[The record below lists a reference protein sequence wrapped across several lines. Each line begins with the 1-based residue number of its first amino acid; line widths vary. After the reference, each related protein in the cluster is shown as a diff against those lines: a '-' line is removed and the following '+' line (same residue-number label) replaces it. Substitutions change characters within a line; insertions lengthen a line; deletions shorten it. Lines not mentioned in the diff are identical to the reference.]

1 MIRLFVLIF
10 CCTLFIQ
17 CSKSEDTFHQ
27 QDPLFSEISPTDSNI
42 DFQNILTPTEEYNM
56 YIFRNFYNG
65 SGVAVGDL
73 TGNGLPDI
81 FLTGNM
87 TSNRLYENKGNYEFV
102 DITDQAGLNSEGYW
116 STGASIA
123 DINGNGLL
131 DIFVTL
137 SGEPSGEERH
147 NRLYINNGDGTFTE
161 SAKEWGVADDNLSTH
176 AVFFD
181 YNSDDLLDMY
191 LISNSFH
198 EVGGYDNVSGD
209 QRQIPDP
216 LGSSKLYRNDG
227 DKFTDVTQEAGLY
240 SSIIGFGLSASVSD
254 INRDGC
260 PDLYIAN
267 DFFERDYLYVNN
279 CDGTFSESLESMI
292 RSLSHSSMG
301 SDIADINNDGWPD
314 IYVSD
319 MRPEDEVRIKSKM
332 TIESWDE
339 YQDLVERGFHHKFTR
354 NTLQLNRGDD
364 SFSEVGR
371 YSDVYATDWSWAV
384 LMADYDLNGYNDIFV
399 TNGIYKDLLDQDYI
413 DIVSNPR
420 IIQERIQAGE
430 TDVILSLMDQM
441 SSTPIRNYM
450 FNNVG
455 DLEFTDRTV
464 EWGLGESGFS
474 SGAAWADLNGNGALD
489 LIINNVNGRA
499 QIYRNNTPEL
509 YPQRNWLSVDL
520 NGESPNTQGIGAQ
533 LQVWADGKQY
543 YREHFLQRGFQS
555 SVEPGLHVGLS
566 EATRIDSL
574 VLRWPD
580 GRTSRVRDLDVPA
593 QILLDQSQAETQSAP
608 TASPAILAGDISSVE
623 IVDFKR
629 EDRFLEET
637 KIEGLS
643 DWKHIGYDYNDFSRE
658 RLLME
663 MKSTEGPALCSGD
676 INGDGLEDIYTG
688 GAREQAGTLWVQ
700 QLSGGFSP
708 HQQELF
714 DEDAISEDMDCQF
727 FDATGNGVDDLYV
740 VSGGNSFSSSS
751 SALIDRLYLN
761 NGNAKM
767 SKSDQMLPSWN
778 GFHSGSVVASH
789 DFTGDGIQD
798 LFVGTRLR
806 PFGVGLPVN
815 GYLLV
820 GDGLGG
826 FEEVSSQWSPE
837 MESLGMI
844 TDALWADLT
853 GDGLKELVVVGEWM
867 PIRVFTNRG
876 NRFDEITDQL
886 GLSNTTGWWN
896 AIEAGDLNGDGRI
909 DLIGANHGHNSIFR
923 ATQESPVKMWVGDL
937 SQNGMTEQI
946 LSYPKNGKYY
956 PVALRH
962 DLIQEIPHLREIYP
976 DYASYA
982 GQSIDQIFSEEELSE
997 SLELTAELLSSVVVW
1012 NQEEGMRIEKL
1023 PPRAQLSPMYG
1034 ITLHDLNG
1042 NGLPEVIMGGN
1053 LYDVK
1058 PQSGPYDASRG
1069 FVLTY
1074 HEGGLHSLSPAQS
1087 GINIPGEIRNILS
1100 FSNANSDS
1108 NLLFVRY
1115 DQSPVILLHRN

>member
-1 MIRLFVLIF
+1 MIRLFALIL
-10 CCTLFIQ
+10 CSTLFIQ
-17 CSKSEDTFHQ
+17 CSNNADTSLPQ
-27 QDPLFSEISPTDSNI
+27 NPLFSEIHPSDSNI

-102 DITDQAGLNSEGYW
+102 DITDQAGLNSDGYW

-137 SGEPSGEERH
+137 SGEPIGEERH
-147 NRLYINNGDGTFTE
+147 NRLYFNNGDGTFTE
-161 SAKEWGVADDNLSTH
+161 ASKEWGVADDNLSTH

-181 YNSDDLLDMY
+181 YNNDGLLDFY

-198 EVGGYDNVSGD
+198 EVGEYDNVTGE

-216 LGSSKLYRNDG
+216 LGSSKLYRNEG
-227 DKFTDVTQEAGLY
+227 DKFTDVTQEAGIY

-267 DFFERDYLYVNN
+267 DFFERDYLYINN
-279 CDGTFSESLESMI
+279 CDGTFSESLDTMV

-319 MRPEDEVRIKSKM
+319 MRPEDEVRMKSKM

-339 YQDLVERGFHHKFTR
+339 YQNLVERGFHHKFTR
-354 NTLQLNRGDD
+354 NTLQLNRGDN

-371 YSDVYATDWSWAV
+371 YSNVYATDWSWAV

-399 TNGIYKDLLDQDYI
+399 ANGIYKDLLDQDYI

-441 SSTPIRNYM
+441 SSTPIRNYL
-450 FNNVG
+450 FNNEG
-455 DLEFTDRTV
+455 DLDFTDRTV
-464 EWGLGESGFS
+464 EWGLGKPGYT

-489 LIINNVNGRA
+489 LIINNVNGPA
-499 QIYRNNTPEL
+499 QIYRNNAPEL
-509 YPQRNWLSVDL
+509 YPQRNWLRVEL
-520 NGESPNTQGIGAQ
+520 LGESPNTQGIGAQ
-533 LQVWADGKQY
+533 LQVWADGEFY

-566 EATRIDSL
+566 ESTRIDSL
-574 VLRWPD
+574 ILRWPD
-580 GRTSRVRDLDVPA
+580 GRSSRVRNLDLPA
-593 QILLDQSQAETQSAP
+593 KIILDQSQSESLEVP
-608 TASPAILAGDISSVE
+608 PASPATLPGDLLSVDT
-623 IVDFKR
+623 VGFQR
-629 EDRFLEET
+629 MGALLEET
-637 KIEGLS
+637 EIAGLS
-643 DWKHIGYDYNDFSRE
+643 GWKHIGFDYNDFSRE
-658 RLLME
+658 RLLMQ

-676 INGDGLEDIYTG
+676 VNGDGLEDIYTG
-688 GAREQAGTLWVQ
+688 GARDQAGTLWLQ
-700 QLSGGFSP
+700 QYSGGFLP

-714 DEDAISEDMDCQF
+714 DGDAISEDVDCQF

-761 NGNAKM
+761 NGNAQM
-767 SKSDQMLPSWN
+767 NKSEQMLPSWA
-778 GFHSGSVVASH
+778 GFHTGSVVAAH

-806 PFGVGLPVN
+806 PFAVGLPVN
-815 GYLLV
+815 GYLLT
-820 GDGLGG
+820 GDGQGG
-826 FEEVSSQWSPE
+826 YEEVTSQWSPT
-837 MESLGMI
+837 MESIGMI

-853 GDGLKELVVVGEWM
+853 GDGLKELIVVGEWM
-867 PIRVFTNRG
+867 PIRVFANRG
-876 NRFDEITDQL
+876 SRFDEITDEL

-896 AIEAGDLNGDGRI
+896 AIAAGDLNGDGRI

-923 ATQESPVKMWVGDL
+923 ATDETPVKMWVGDF
-937 SQNGMTEQI
+937 SKNGMTEQI
-946 LSYPKNGKYY
+946 LSYPKNGEYY

-962 DLIQEIPHLREIYP
+962 DLIQEIPHLREKYP

-997 SLELTAELLSSVVVW
+997 TLELTAEMLSSVVIW
-1012 NQEEGMRIEKL
+1012 NQEDGMQIEKL
-1023 PPRAQLSPMYG
+1023 PPRTQMAPMYG
-1034 ITLHDLNG
+1034 IALHDLNG

-1058 PQSGPYDASRG
+1058 PQSGPYDASHG
-1069 FVLTY
+1069 VALTY
-1074 HEGGLHSLSPAQS
+1074 REGGLHSLSPSQS
-1087 GINIPGEIRNILS
+1087 GINIPGEIRNILPL
-1100 FSNANSDS
+1100 SNRSS
-1108 NLLFVRY
+1108 NRLLLFARY
-1115 DQSPVILLHRN
+1115 NKNPVILRSKK